1 MKQPVIVGVDGT
13 PDSLHALGW
22 AADEARRR
30 GAPLLLLHGYEPAL
44 LGDADRQRQAV
55 EHMLQ
60 DALARVREHR
70 PDVEAR
76 AEPAARPEAE
86 LLTERGREAEMI
98 VLGSRRPGPVT
109 GFLLGS
115 VGLRVLSRAVCPVV
129 MIRGGEA
136 VHRPR
141 TGAVVAGVS
150 TKEDEATEVLGFAFR
165 TAAANGVP
173 LRAARAWALPALFP
187 DRTGVLGLSDR
198 PGELGEEHRRELIR
212 LLKPWRRRYPDVAVT
227 EHVERGFAAD
237 MLVNLAAGAHLVV
250 VGRSSTP
257 GSRYVGHVV
266 HATLHF
272 ANAPVAVVPTR

>member
-13 PDSLHALGW
+13 PDSLHAAGW

-30 GAPLLLLHGYEPAL
+30 GAPLLLLHGHEPTL
-44 LGDADRQRQAV
+44 LGDADRERQSA
-55 EHMLQ
+55 EHVLH
-60 DALARVREHR
+60 DALTHVREQH

-76 AEPAARPEAE
+76 AEMVARPEAE

-98 VLGSRRPGPVT
+98 VLGSRRPGPVA

-115 VGLRVLSRAVCPVV
+115 VGLRVVSRTLCPVV

-136 VHRPR
+136 VHRPP
-141 TGAVVAGVS
+141 TGAVVAGVPPE
-150 TKEDEATEVLGFAFR
+150 EDEATAVLDFAFR

-187 DRTGVLGLSDR
+187 NRTGVLGLSDR
-198 PGELGEEHRRELIR
+198 PGELGTEHRQKLVR
-212 LLKPWRRRYPDVAVT
+212 LLKPWRRRYPDIAVT

-237 MLVNLAAGAHLVV
+237 MLVNLAAGAHLLV